1 MTGKKRGV
9 SSMTRP
15 DVFSRIPKRRSTIPA
30 LASLQR
36 VVSEG
41 QVASPSKKNILLTRE
56 KLRAGLHDPKG
67 LLDLVGSS
75 TNALERTKK
84 LELLKSSGLLVK
96 HQGSRSFS
104 DKLNDA
110 GVRLELGLGGQAV
123 SDTLTFGA
131 KVLSS
136 PGFLSNRNIS
146 DVENGVVEAKTT

>member
-1 MTGKKRGV
+1 M
-9 SSMTRP
+9 
-15 DVFSRIPKRRSTIPA
+15 
-30 LASLQR
+30 
-36 VVSEG
+36 
-41 QVASPSKKNILLTRE
+41 
-56 KLRAGLHDPKG
+56 
-67 LLDLVGSS
+67 VGSS

-110 GVRLELGLGGQAV
+110 GVRLDLGFGGQAV

-146 DVENGVVEAKTT
+146 DVENGVFEAKTT

>member
-1 MTGKKRGV
+1 M
-9 SSMTRP
+9 
-15 DVFSRIPKRRSTIPA
+15 
-30 LASLQR
+30 ASLQR

-41 QVASPSKKNILLTRE
+41 QVASPSKNNILLTRE
-56 KLRAGLHDPKG
+56 KLRAGLHDPKR

-110 GVRLELGLGGQAV
+110 GVRLDLGLGGQAV

-136 PGFLSNRNIS
+136 PGF
-146 DVENGVVEAKTT
+146 